1 MEDSKL
7 LCEIGTLLDDTPV
20 KVKDYVNNNLSDFLV
35 PGNINET
42 YNNIRQ
48 FAEVVSYTYLKELF
62 QYDNE

>member
-42 YNNIRQ
+42 YNNICQ